1 MLDPDTRAVK
11 VVADQF
17 DKNNG
22 VAFTG
27 DGKTAYVYVVS
38 SFVCR
43 VPKPGCP

>member
-22 VAFTG
+22 VAFSG
-27 DGKTAYVYVVS
+27 DGKTAYVYVGIG
-38 SFVCR
+38 FV
-43 VPKPGCP
+43 VQKPRFGN